1 MEWSFYSTMLT
12 GSIWVFY
19 RPGGQE
25 IVACRILLSSD
36 GFGKPASLLFCS
48 EKMPLVNDW
57 SVQLWVT
64 GDPLEMK
71 AASRIMK
78 NRIAKRSLLWLFKKE
93 ISGLLPLI
101 MLFD

>member
-1 MEWSFYSTMLT
+1 
-12 GSIWVFY
+12 
-19 RPGGQE
+19 
-25 IVACRILLSSD
+25 
-36 GFGKPASLLFCS
+36 
-48 EKMPLVNDW
+48 MPLVNDW